1 MPFVGKLVHYSI
13 DLVLVST
20 TLAGIRRSAGL
31 TLAVDDTK
39 GTANVAIKK
48 YLQVGE
54 SVIDYISPILVAS
67 GYFKRDK

>member
-31 TLAVDDTK
+31 TPAVDDTK
-39 GTANVAIKK
+39 GTVNVAIKK

-54 SVIDYISPILVAS
+54 SVIDYISPSLAAS